1 MSNISRRDFLK
12 TAGVMTLAVAAA
24 GVLAG
29 CNTTSVPAPEAN
41 KPEVTTNSVSYT
53 GYFGDK
59 LTIESVG
66 RYNVYNNRDKKELK
80 HSQTVL
86 KVTYTKP
93 DYSTS
98 PSIMGVEV
106 ISENGGKEIPN
117 ATNMAAKVKD
127 KTGISINDIVDDFN
141 DVLNAKGTKTEKYV
155 VLNVNGIKTNNLQ
168 VCVAYLDEKGEAK
181 SLIMPLSVTASD
193 LF

>member
-29 CNTTSVPAPEAN
+29 CNTTSVPAPDAGQ
-41 KPEVTTNSVSYT
+41 PEVTTNSVSYT

-98 PSIMGVEV
+98 PSIIGVEV
-106 ISENGGKEIPN
+106 ASENGKADLN
-117 ATNMAAKVKD
+117 TANMAAKVKD
-127 KTGISINDIVDDFN
+127 KTGISINDIVDDFD

-181 SLIMPLSVTASD
+181 TLIMPLSVTASD

>member
-29 CNTTSVPAPEAN
+29 CNTTSVPAPDAGQ
-41 KPEVTTNSVSYT
+41 PEVTTNSVSYT

-93 DYSTS
+93 DFSTAR
-98 PSIMGVEV
+98 SIVGVAV
-106 ISENGGKEIPN
+106 VSENGKETPDT
-117 ATNMAAKVKD
+117 AYMVTKVMD
-127 KTGISINDIVDDFN
+127 KTAISSNDIVYNFD
-141 DVLNAKGTKTEKYV
+141 DVLNANGTKTEKYV
-155 VLNVNGIKTNNLQ
+155 VLNVKGIKTNNLQ
-168 VCVAYLDEKGEAK
+168 VGVYYLDEKGEEKFLA
-181 SLIMPLSVTASD
+181 MPLTVAASN